1 MNFSSPIFSMSI
13 NWHHVVNIVLLIFP
27 LLSALLT
34 TFKVNTDT
42 RLLCISKVQDSFF
55 FFDITPLTQTTH
67 IIKLQHLN
75 TPRHLIILS

>member
-13 NWHHVVNIVLLIFP
+13 NWHHVVSIVLFIFP
-27 LLSALLT
+27 LLSALST

-55 FFDITPLTQTTH
+55 FL
-67 IIKLQHLN
+67 
-75 TPRHLIILS
+75 